1 MVRVSA
7 KNGIVVMNTGTMKIV
22 ANLYADAKED
32 VTDNMEVIG
41 IPNGYTLDVESSVM
55 TANGEVAFMKSDGT
69 WNWL

>member
-32 VTDNMEVIG
+32 VTDSMEVIG